1 MDAMEISLVVF
12 VCVFGSSIA
21 GMILRLMLPG
31 RHFSSEAQDVIK
43 LALGLITTMT
53 ALILGFLI
61 STAKASYDVKRA
73 QLTQISADII
83 LIDRSLDL
91 YGSETKQARDALR
104 DLVASLIG
112 QIHASPIGTP
122 PKEELRR
129 ATESNSPTAFYQMVR
144 RLSPRND
151 AQSSLKAEA
160 LKISLEVS
168 EIRALALA
176 QEDNSIPIPFL
187 VVLVFWL
194 VILFA
199 GLGLFSPPNFTV
211 ATALCICA
219 LAVSAA
225 VFMIIEMDDAFVGV
239 MRISSE
245 PLRNAMIVIT
255 RQ

>member
-1 MDAMEISLVVF
+1 
-12 VCVFGSSIA
+12 
-21 GMILRLMLPG
+21 MILRWMLPG
-31 RHFSSEAQDVIK
+31 RHLSAEAQDVIK
-43 LALGLITTMT
+43 LCLGLITTMT

-61 STAKASYDVKRA
+61 STAKGSYDMKRA
-73 QLTQISADII
+73 QLTQIAADTI

-91 YGSETKQARDALR
+91 YGSETQHARDALR

-112 QIHASPIGTP
+112 QIQTSPKGTS
-122 PKEELRR
+122 PKQELPK
-129 ATESNSPTAFYQMVR
+129 SNEHSGSAAAFYEMVR
-144 RLSPRND
+144 TLAPRND
-151 AQSSLKAEA
+151 VQRSLKGEV

-176 QEDNSIPIPFL
+176 QETNSIPIPFL

-211 ATALCICA
+211 ATALCISA

-225 VFMIIEMDDAFVGV
+225 IFMIIEMDGAFVGV

-255 RQ
+255 R